1 MSNVISRSN
10 QKASK
15 RQVKAVQTFLNN
27 WVDESDEATSL
38 NISSRVAQV
47 EAESCVAEYINARL

>member
-1 MSNVISRSN
+1 MSNVILRSN

-15 RQVKAVQTFLNN
+15 RQVKAVQSFLNN

-38 NISSRVAQV
+38 NISMRVAQV
-47 EAESCVAEYINARL
+47 EAERCVTEYIDARL